1 MVSGILG
8 VVSESTYDIAFG
20 NTALGNYLI
29 KVFWVGVVYFVGY
42 ITEAFAA
49 ATMGVHIDRWGA
61 LRSVFVFSVIAC
73 LVLIL
78 SGSLNVY
85 AGINSIIFVVLVAG
99 IMDFLN
105 QLVNIAQT
113 AAIPQAFGD
122 DKNRLL
128 TFSGLDSSVHA
139 ITGLVAPVIAG
150 FIVSGFAELSSLF
163 IVGLFYGTSAILL
176 IVFLKSVRTSNSSIS
191 SADSDEDDSNDFYQG
206 MSSGRIIKNNIFRDM
221 AECVMAKIFDSRYSG
236 NCRTFYCVAF
246 TIFAIK
252 NGVQVG
258 ARADWFCTCLH
269 GFRFTNCFDS
279 NCT

>member
-1 MVSGILG
+1 MGSSAV
-8 VVSESTYDIAFG
+8 DIC
-20 NTALGNYLI
+20 
-29 KVFWVGVVYFVGY
+29 
-42 ITEAFAA
+42 
-49 ATMGVHIDRWGA
+49 
-61 LRSVFVFSVIAC
+61 FSVIAC
-73 LVLIL
+73 LVLVL

-176 IVFLKSVRTSNSSIS
+176 IMFLKSVRNSNFSNS
-191 SADSDEDDSNDFYQG
+191 SADSDEGDSKGFYQG
-206 MSSGRIIKNNIFRDM
+206 MSSGRIIKI
-221 AECVMAKIFDSRYSG
+221 
-236 NCRTFYCVAF
+236 TFLEIWQSVS
-246 TIFAIK
+246 
-252 NGVQVG
+252 
-258 ARADWFCTCLH
+258 W
-269 GFRFTNCFDS
+269 
-279 NCT
+279 